1 MPTPSAKRAQARLVA
16 ASPVAIALAM
26 LAIYIVW
33 GTTYLAIRVV
43 VDPDTGT
50 AIPPFA
56 MVAMR
61 FAFAGVAMLVL
72 TLIVARPALR
82 GLTRRQVRD
91 QAIVGVALNV
101 GGLGVTSFGEQTIP
115 SGITALMIALLPIW
129 VAVIGRVVYKDRIA
143 PLTALGIAVGIV
155 GVAILVSPTTG
166 GEGLDPLGL
175 ACILFS
181 PLSWGGGSIWSQR
194 RAETPADPRVAV
206 TIQMLAG
213 SLGGA
218 AVALGGLVKPLL
230 SYSDL
235 PGEIPRYISQ
245 TLRLYVR
252 AGLFDDAIQM
262 SYIISKLCRDET
274 LRREAQAYRAAAL
287 MEVGRLQTA
296 AMELKGLESI
306 TRKDDI
312 CAPYYYALGKLQ
324 IAQTNW
330 PAAQQTAA
338 TLVTARPRD
347 LEWMPAGLYLSAQ
360 CYAQAGKLEV
370 AKQVLTEIRT
380 AYPTSRWVALA
391 DTLEKQLEQPKRK
404 E

>member
-16 ASPVAIALAM
+16 ASPIAIALAM

-72 TLIVARPALR
+72 TMIVARPALR

-129 VAVIGRVVYKDRIA
+129 VAVIGRVIYKDRIA

-218 AVALGGLVKPLL
+218 IVALALGEWGQVRIESIGPDVAVALAYLITIGSLFAYNVYTWLLRVAPFGLVSTYAYVNPVVAVIAGSLIL
-230 SYSDL
+230 AE
-235 PGEIPRYISQ
+235 PISPQ
-245 TLRLYVR
+245 IVLGGAVVV
-252 AGLFDDAIQM
+252 GGV
-262 SYIISKLCRDET
+262 
-274 LRREAQAYRAAAL
+274 AL
-287 MEVGRLQTA
+287 
-296 AMELKGLESI
+296 I
-306 TRKDDI
+306 
-312 CAPYYYALGKLQ
+312 
-324 IAQTNW
+324 
-330 PAAQQTAA
+330 
-338 TLVTARPRD
+338 VTARNRTIK
-347 LEWMPAGLYLSAQ
+347 AG
-360 CYAQAGKLEV
+360 E
-370 AKQVLTEIRT
+370 T
-380 AYPTSRWVALA
+380 AH
-391 DTLEKQLEQPKRK
+391 
-404 E
+404 